1 MMKRRSSILSTF
13 SLNSNSNSTSRRT
26 LSTIPIPEQQEDP
39 VVDPST
45 LLPPTF
51 RIGTDYVRPVVTIK
65 GIKEHLRLLAAL
77 SKRREEVEGSA
88 LGLVK
93 QRRGAGVGF
102 GAGAGA
108 SASASGFKD
117 EKDGFNKNAPGKPHQ
132 PQPQAK
138 AKDQDD
144 QTTDSEEDDADL
156 DPPLTPDVAYQAY
169 LSLSEQRFYAWLRS
183 PSVKKLRGRHFAWK
197 KEDLPRDLGV
207 VGVWHGYCLNPRSES
222 RCGPFYLIWP
232 GRGWE
237 LMQ

>member
-13 SLNSNSNSTSRRT
+13 SSTSRRQVS
-26 LSTIPIPEQQEDP
+26 LASTSNIPEQQEDP

-65 GIKEHLRLLAAL
+65 GMKEHLRLLAAL
-77 SKRREEVEGSA
+77 SRRRDEVERSA
-88 LGLVK
+88 LGLVTT
-93 QRRGAGVGF
+93 RRGAGLGF
-102 GAGAGA
+102 GASGSG
-108 SASASGFKD
+108 SASASGFKH

>member
-1 MMKRRSSILSTF
+1 M
-13 SLNSNSNSTSRRT
+13 
-26 LSTIPIPEQQEDP
+26 
-39 VVDPST
+39 
-45 LLPPTF
+45 
-51 RIGTDYVRPVVTIK
+51 DYVTPVVTIK
-65 GIKEHLRLLAAL
+65 GMKEHLRLLAAL
-77 SKRREEVEGSA
+77 SKKREEVGRSA
-88 LGLVK
+88 LGLVEK
-93 QRRGAGVGF
+93 RRGAGLGS

-108 SASASGFKD
+108 GAHANGGGNEKAGFQTD
-117 EKDGFNKNAPGKPHQ
+117 TSEK
-132 PQPQAK
+132 PQRPQ

-144 QTTDSEEDDADL
+144 QTTDSDSEDDADR